1 MEKMKVMDLGYSK
14 RKQKGAMG
22 IDISKDT
29 DVDVVHDL
37 NVFPYSF
44 TDNEFDYI
52 GADNVIEHIDSAV
65 KVLEELHRI
74 SKNGATI
81 KIVISFFRSH
91 YIFTDLTQEI

>member
-1 MEKMKVMDLGYSK
+1 MDLGYSK

-37 NVFPYSF
+37 NVFPYPF

-81 KIVISFFRSH
+81 KIVISFFLS
-91 YIFTDLTQEI
+91 I